1 VPIRL
6 VLADDH
12 PIVLDGLELLFR
24 LEGDFAVVGRCRDG
38 FEALQAMSALA
49 PDVLILDVRLPGKDG
64 LEVLRAL
71 SEQDPAAP
79 TRVVLLT
86 AALGE
91 RELREAVGLGVGGVV
106 LKEMAPQLLV
116 EAVRAVHGGGRWL
129 EAGSVG
135 PALRQLAEREAG
147 ARKLAE
153 VLTPRELELVR
164 MVANGLRNR
173 AIAERLFISEGTV
186 KIHLHNVYR
195 KLEVGGRLELAV
207 YAQRHGLGA

>member
-1 VPIRL
+1 MSIRL

-24 LEGDFAVVGRCRDG
+24 LEGDFEVVGRCRDG
-38 FEALQAMSALA
+38 FETLQAVDALA
-49 PDVLILDVRLPGKDG
+49 PDVLVLDVRLPGKDG
-64 LEVLRAL
+64 LEVLRDL
-71 SEQDPAAP
+71 REREPA

-91 RELREAVGLGVGGVV
+91 SELQEAVRLGVGGVV

-116 EAVRAVHGGGRWL
+116 EAVRTVHGGGRWL

-153 VLTPRELELVR
+153 VLTARELELVR
-164 MVANGLRNR
+164 MVASGLRNR

-195 KLEVGGRLELAV
+195 KLAVGGRLELAV